1 MAIQNLSPTKAPN
14 QQKFTI
20 ARLKALPATGER
32 YMVKDTEIPYLQCR
46 VSAAG
51 GRTLSIYR
59 KPRGGK
65 AAVRVKIHNTSTMAD
80 IKAEAEE
87 INALLSKGI
96 NPNQQAKA
104 DALQA
109 VTLQEAFEQYTSSK
123 QLAPGTLRNY
133 QIAMDRMND
142 WKQAPM
148 RDITRLMV
156 LERYNQVAEKSHS
169 AAMKLPQIL
178 RAVWNFQ
185 NDLTD
190 DDAFGICPTAIL
202 NKQRKNWS
210 RTATRNRKIPRDKL
224 SAWFDA
230 VRGLDSQRMSAYL
243 EFLLLTG
250 LRRREAGL
258 LRWIDVN
265 LQDGY
270 YIVRSTKNHSDHCLP
285 VTRRTRELL
294 EAMHGGDLVFGVEE
308 PRKAIRKVSA
318 ACGVQFSPHDLRRTF
333 TTLADFS
340 GAGQYVIKGIL
351 NHAASG
357 DVTAMHYANYSPLDA
372 AGHVDMDAVESM
384 REALQQ
390 IEDYILEVGR

>member
-1 MAIQNLSPTKAPN
+1 MGIESLSPTRAPK
-14 QQKFTI
+14 QLKFTI

-51 GRTLSIYR
+51 VRTLSIYR

-65 AAVRVKIHNTSTMAD
+65 AAVRVKIHNTSTMAN

-96 NPNQQAKA
+96 NPNQQSKA
-104 DALQA
+104 DALMG
-109 VTLQEAFEQYTSSK
+109 VTLQNAFEQYTSSK

-133 QIAMDRMND
+133 QIAMDRMED
-142 WKQAPM
+142 WKQSPI
-148 RDITRLMV
+148 REITRLMV

-169 AAMKLPQIL
+169 AAMKLPQVL

-190 DDAFGICPTAIL
+190 DDAFGISPTAIL

-224 SAWFDA
+224 PAWFKA
-230 VRGLDSQRMSAYL
+230 VRGLDSKRMSAYL

-270 YIVRSTKNHSDHCLP
+270 YIVRSTKNYSDHCLP
-285 VTRRTRELL
+285 ITRRTRELL
-294 EAMHGGDLVFGVEE
+294 EAMQGGDLIFGVEE
-308 PRKAIRKVSA
+308 PRKSIRKVSA
-318 ACGVQFSPHDLRRTF
+318 ACSVQFSPHDLRRTF
-333 TTLADFS
+333 ATLADYS
-340 GAGQYVIKGIL
+340 GAGAYAIKGIL
-351 NHAASG
+351 NHSASG
-357 DVTAMHYANYSPLDA
+357 DVTALHYAEYKPLDD
-372 AGHVDMDAVESM
+372 AGNVDMDAVESM
-384 REALQQ
+384 REALQK
-390 IEDYILEVGR
+390 IEDYILQVVR